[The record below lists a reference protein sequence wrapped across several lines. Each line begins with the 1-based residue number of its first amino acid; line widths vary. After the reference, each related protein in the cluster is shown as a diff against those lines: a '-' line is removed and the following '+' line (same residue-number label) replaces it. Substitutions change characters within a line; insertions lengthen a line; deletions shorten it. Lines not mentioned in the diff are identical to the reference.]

1 MPQVTELGYIGVSAS
16 NTAACKA
23 YAGEVVGMEAK
34 GYGLDID
41 LG

>member
-1 MPQVTELGYIGVSAS
+1 MPQISERGYIGVSAS